1 MRSVGHKGISLLTN
15 GQKGAEG
22 RREGM
27 RQSVS
32 AERSGFHARCL
43 FPQKKVAADATSAR
57 GVEEV

>member
-1 MRSVGHKGISLLTN
+1 MGISLLTN

-32 AERSGFHARCL
+32 TERSGFHARCL